1 MTLTYRGTQYTP
13 CHQLATSKTLKLI
26 YRGVTIERT
35 FNPISPTILE
45 NEKPIQMIYR
55 GVAYTRPATPL
66 PSYQEPRTI
75 NWRYRI
81 A

>member
-13 CHQLATSKTLKLI
+13 CHQVAAPKILKLI
-26 YRGVTIERT
+26 YRGVSIERT
-35 FNPISPTILE
+35 FNPISPTILG
-45 NEKPIQMIYR
+45 NPQQISMIYR
-55 GVAYTRPATPL
+55 GVIYTHPATPF
-66 PSYQEPRTI
+66 PSHQERRAI